1 VKLVDLDRL
10 KWPNIAIFDMNLHG
24 ECVPMVRLSDLQ
36 VMAVKRDSMGDLI
49 SRKTAIEYLMTNMG
63 WRNEDGYEVD
73 DADEKKAII
82 TDLVNGIPDVDA
94 VPVEWL
100 RQEAMKDDG
109 LINSVIR
116 GLLAKW
122 WQEKEAGR

>member
-1 VKLVDLDRL
+1 MNLVDLEQKVFIPIVDES
-10 KWPNIAIFDMNLHG
+10 KG
-24 ECVPMVRLSDLQ
+24 GV
-36 VMAVKRDSMGDLI
+36 
-49 SRKTAIEYLMTNMG
+49 T
-63 WRNEDGYEVD
+63 YEVQMSI
-73 DADEKKAII
+73 AEVFEKFFGGNTPQI
-82 TDLVNGIPDVDA
+82 VEA

-122 WQEKEAGR
+122 RQKQEAGR